1 MKVKEVEKIN
11 AGLNK
16 KSSRTTSLIG
26 ESKDEFYNG
35 IKIFNPEE
43 EQDIEGENEDQKEQL
58 ESNIENE

>member
-26 ESKDEFYNG
+26 ESKEEFYNG

-43 EQDIEGENEDQKEQL
+43 EQDSEEDDEQKEQL